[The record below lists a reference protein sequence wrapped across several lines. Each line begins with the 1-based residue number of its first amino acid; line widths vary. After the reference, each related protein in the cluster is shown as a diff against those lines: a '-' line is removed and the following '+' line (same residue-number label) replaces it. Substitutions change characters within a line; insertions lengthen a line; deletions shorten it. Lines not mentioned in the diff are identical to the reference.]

1 MAIHENGSDQG
12 SNPERV
18 ILDVNNNSTQFLSTV
33 KRQRQRQRDHEH
45 SLTATTTPIYF
56 VSTETDGNSIERNQ
70 EKSGSEKDILRRKDY
85 EQRVVTE
92 TNWNNVEQQE
102 RKRRY
107 RGVRQRPWGKWAAE
121 IRDPNKRVRVWLG
134 TFSTP
139 EDAAKAYDDAAL
151 KFRGRRAKL
160 NFPEEASLSYKIS
173 VNSNQKSLHS
183 GSSMNNPRLTDSF
196 FPPTHEMSAL
206 PRVAANSDLLYS
218 APCFPQV
225 TDFCGHMQVLEMM
238 DTYLMMHLSAI
249 LSEVSP

>member
-18 ILDVNNNSTQFLSTV
+18 ILDVNNNNTQFLSTV

-45 SLTATTTPIYF
+45 SLTASTTPIYCIDR
-56 VSTETDGNSIERNQ
+56 ETDANSIERNQ

-92 TNWNNVEQQE
+92 ANWNNVEQQE

-107 RGVRQRPWGKWAAE
+107 RGVRERPWGKWAAE

-160 NFPEEASLSYKIS
+160 NFPEEASLC
-173 VNSNQKSLHS
+173 VNSKS
-183 GSSMNNPRLTDSF
+183 
-196 FPPTHEMSAL
+196 EK
-206 PRVAANSDLLYS
+206 
-218 APCFPQV
+218 C
-225 TDFCGHMQVLEMM
+225 
-238 DTYLMMHLSAI
+238 
-249 LSEVSP
+249 